1 MAIADFFKALARPE
15 VQQKLAAMSY
25 AYGPQAM
32 DNGVGAR
39 FANYEQYRRQQQEDL
54 LRQQLISERLRA
66 QQEEEQRA
74 REEEQRRREAQAKLE
89 QQLRAQDLVAS
100 LPSAEADM
108 AGTGPTHGAMAP
120 PQAILPS
127 IAQYY
132 ADIGDYERSIG
143 LRQDAASM
151 AAQQQQEAQRE
162 ALIQQ
167 TLSDPTVRQRLGP
180 AAEYILRQ
188 GGASVPKLLATPPAP
203 PPGAGGPVGPG
214 AQGPFAGKAETERL
228 MNVVY
233 ALGPKAQAGTITPE
247 EKRALD
253 MAVMVLNTGLQPR
266 DPSYPTGNIM
276 DVFGQP
282 GAPTAAAPGQA
293 PAAPGAPSPQP
304 TAEGQRTPLG
314 PSLAQVA
321 GDVVGP
327 VNWAQRKLREAPIP
341 LPGRDLPGNV
351 EAQEAAGLAN
361 RLATDLSLR
370 IQENPQYPEKQRKI
384 LEEKIVRLDPR
395 LWSNEA
401 AYRTELVETARY
413 VAQQIERS
421 QETLKKNV
429 PRETRA
435 AALTNLAVLPDVM
448 RQLGVHFARSEA
460 EMDATLQRALP
471 GEIIVMVDEQGKT
484 RQYVVGE
491 D

>member
-15 VQQKLAAMSY
+15 VQQQLAAMSY

-32 DNGVGAR
+32 DNGVGSR

-54 LRQQLISERLRA
+54 LRQQLISVRLRA
-66 QQEEEQRA
+66 QQEEEQR
-74 REEEQRRREAQAKLE
+74 RMKAQAKLE
-89 QQLRAQDLVAS
+89 QQLRTQDLVAS

-108 AGTGPTHGAMAP
+108 AGAGPTHGAMAP

-132 ADIGDYERSIG
+132 ADMGDYESAIR
-143 LRQDAASM
+143 LRQEAADRT
-151 AAQQQQEAQRE
+151 AQQQQAAQQE
-162 ALIQQ
+162 ALLQE
-167 TLSDPTVRQRLGP
+167 TLQNPAVRQRLGP

-276 DVFGQP
+276 DVFGQAS
-282 GAPTAAAPGQA
+282 APAAAPGQA
-293 PAAPGAPSPQP
+293 PAAPGAPRPQP
-304 TAEGQRTPLG
+304 MADGERSPLG

-384 LEEKIVRLDPR
+384 LEEKVVRLDPR

-460 EMDATLQRALP
+460 EMDAALQRALP